1 VIDLLLCR
9 HGEASFDA
17 PSDRQRPLT
26 AQGIA
31 QTTGNIN
38 SNADLLA
45 SVTELWCSDLLRAQQ
60 TAQLFTDH
68 SGLNAKQQ
76 SFLRPDSLPERLIR
90 KFEPIADGQ
99 CLLVVAHMP
108 LLGDIVSLL
117 TEGHPYSAH
126 PFQTSEIVHLR
137 GELLASGLCEII
149 PLSS

>member
-1 VIDLLLCR
+1 MIDLLLCR

-17 PSDRQRPLT
+17 PSDRLRPLT
-26 AQGIA
+26 DKGIA
-31 QTTGNIN
+31 QTKTQIA
-38 SNADLLA
+38 SN
-45 SVTELWCSDLLRAQQ
+45 TELLSLVSEVWCSDLIRAQQ
-60 TAQLFTDH
+60 TAQLFTDTT
-68 SGLNAKQQ
+68 GLTAKQQ
-76 SFLRPDSLPERLIR
+76 GFLRPDSLPERLIR
-90 KFEPIADGQ
+90 KFEAVHDGQ

-149 PLSS
+149 SLSH